1 MTIIKEVNN
10 MGKLVELAK
19 IHEELE
25 ANQEAILKNRED
37 MIAVLKGQLKVANLK
52 IELLEEN
59 VKDLEE
65 VISLYEKDKDKDK
78 EGAG

>member
-1 MTIIKEVNN
+1 

-52 IELLEEN
+52 IELLEEH

-65 VISLYEKDKDKDK
+65 VISLYEKDN
-78 EGAG
+78 

>member
-1 MTIIKEVNN
+1 

>member
-1 MTIIKEVNN
+1 

-65 VISLYEKDKDKDK
+65 VISLYEKDN
-78 EGAG
+78 

>member
-1 MTIIKEVNN
+1 

-37 MIAVLKGQLKVANLK
+37 MIAVLKGQLDLANLK

-59 VKDLEE
+59 VKDLKE
-65 VISLYEKDKDKDK
+65 VISLYEKDK

>member
-1 MTIIKEVNN
+1 

-19 IHEELE
+19 IHEEFE

-65 VISLYEKDKDKDK
+65 VISLYETDN
-78 EGAG
+78 

>member
-1 MTIIKEVNN
+1 

-25 ANQEAILKNRED
+25 ANQEAILRNRED
-37 MIAVLKGQLKVANLK
+37 MIAVLKGQLKIANLK

-59 VKDLEE
+59 VKDLKE
-65 VISLYEKDKDKDK
+65 VISLYEKDK